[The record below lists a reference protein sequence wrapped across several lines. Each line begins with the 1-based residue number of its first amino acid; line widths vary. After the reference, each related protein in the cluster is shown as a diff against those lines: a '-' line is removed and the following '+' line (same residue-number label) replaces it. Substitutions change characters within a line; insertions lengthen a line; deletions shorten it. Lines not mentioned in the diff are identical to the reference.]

1 MPTDDR
7 TGTDWTTGEIE
18 LIVADYVDMF
28 RSELAGVAVN
38 KAARNRALQKLTG
51 RSKGSIE
58 FKHQNISAVLERLGY
73 LWIPGYK
80 PRFNFQA
87 ALIEV
92 VERYLPSLPGFLEG
106 ALPAPAVN
114 VPAPGV
120 ADVGAIFYEAPPA
133 HQVSGI
139 VNPPALQR
147 LVRKFDPAAR
157 DARNRDLGRQ
167 GEERI
172 FLQERQCLIAA
183 GEKDL
188 ARKVRWVA
196 QEDGDGAGY
205 DIRSFTPDGRE
216 KLLEVKTTIGTKLTP
231 FFLTHNEKAVS
242 DERPDAYRIV
252 RLYDIARAPRAFELV
267 PPLEHAVLLRP
278 QTYRA
283 SFASGSES

>member
-1 MPTDDR
+1 MPSEDP

-38 KAARNRALQKLTG
+38 KAARNRALQELTG

-58 FKHQNISAVLERLGY
+58 FKHQNISAVLARLGY

-92 VERYLPSLPGFLEG
+92 VERYLPSLPGFMEG
-106 ALPAPAVN
+106 ALPAAVAGG
-114 VPAPGV
+114 APLAV
-120 ADVGAIFYEAPPA
+120 AEAGAIFFEAPPA
-133 HQVSGI
+133 HHEADVI
-139 VNPPALQR
+139 DPPALQR

-157 DARNRDLGRQ
+157 DARNRDLGRR

-172 FLQERQCLIAA
+172 YLQERQNLIAA
-183 GEKDL
+183 GADAL
-188 ARKVRWVA
+188 ARKVRWVSE
-196 QEDGDGAGY
+196 EDGDGAGY
-205 DIRSFTPDGRE
+205 DIHSFTPDGRE
-216 KLLEVKTTIGTKLTP
+216 KLLEVKTTIGAKLTP

-242 DERPDAYRIV
+242 DERPEAYRIV
-252 RLYDIARAPRAFELV
+252 RLYDFARTPRAFELA
-267 PPLEHAVLLRP
+267 PPLEDCVLLRP
-278 QTYRA
+278 QVYRA
-283 SFASGSES
+283 SFQTGAE

>member
-1 MPTDDR
+1 MPPENP

-28 RSELAGVAVN
+28 RSELAGIAVN
-38 KAARNRALQKLTG
+38 KAARNRALQEMTG

-58 FKHQNISAVLERLGY
+58 FKHQNISAVLARLGY
-73 LWIPGYK
+73 LWVAGYK

-92 VERYLPSLPGFLEG
+92 VERYLPSLPGFIEG
-106 ALPAPAVN
+106 VLPAPVAGG
-114 VPAPGV
+114 APLDV
-120 ADVGAIFYEAPPA
+120 AEAGAIFFEAPPA
-133 HQVSGI
+133 HNESPLVD
-139 VNPPALQR
+139 PPALQR

-157 DARNRDLGRQ
+157 DARNRDLGKR

-172 FLQERQCLIAA
+172 FLQERQTLIAA
-183 GEKDL
+183 GQESL

-196 QEDGDGAGY
+196 EEDGDGAGY
-205 DIRSFTPDGRE
+205 DIRSFTPEGRE
-216 KLLEVKTTIGTKLTP
+216 KLLEVKTTIGAKLTP
-231 FFLTHNEKAVS
+231 FFLTQNEKAVS

-252 RLYDIARAPRAFELV
+252 RLYDFARAPRAFELI
-267 PPLEHAVLLRP
+267 PPLENAVLLQP

-283 SFASGSES
+283 SFQVSPA